1 MQNLLEIQDAL
12 RSAPDQ
18 QLMGLMQNA
27 NASVPQWA
35 VASELNNR
43 KEMRD
48 EQTRQEG
55 LGQPTI
61 VDQLTG
67 TGQAPTQQTNAAG
80 VPQGIASGMAQSM
93 APQTD
98 VAQNTGIKTVAP
110 NTAAPVAT
118 MASGGILKMAPG
130 GFPRGAA
137 NQVIVTFVENSPI
150 YPGETR
156 RMTQDTLEAM
166 PRNSV
171 QDVFIVGEGNV
182 EAAKK
187 VPYVPMS
194 GGLKRQLKDISDNAF
209 PLIDTSDKNNVAP
222 SNYGVSAYL
231 PPVNGAMYSS
241 PTGGMGGN
249 TDSSLLGLPAGE
261 FSQVPVSPISAS
273 GGLATLGAAGDAD
286 VRDEIPVVSTD
297 NPPRYLS
304 EDEKL
309 AQRKREEIAETQ
321 ALIMPQS
328 GGGPDAA
335 ARIIASSEAAR
346 RATAESDSTSQGG
359 ETPPPDNSGVFNS
372 LEKDFAEQRLASQR
386 INTPIPFNATSDSAA
401 AETQALIMSQSGGGP
416 DAAARIIASSEAAR
430 RALPFDYNSP
440 KARERYSAAAETQG
454 DAEFEVYNDP
464 DPVAEFAIKYAQ
476 DNGLELELNDAQR
489 GRFRGVGASG
499 GDKWYD
505 AVEAKYPGLLRTDDG
520 KWKLDAVFAFEA
532 QVAAAMQGY
541 DRNSITG
548 AAPYMKSPEGFA
560 RRGLIADVQAKPTE
574 LSPPPDN
581 SGVFNSLDKDFAEQR
596 LASQRINTPIPPDT
610 VSTLTNEELRLEKL
624 INELYPHGLDS
635 DTAKPVTPKFPSP
648 TTGNDALDRRQGL
661 GRYSNPYRNPI
672 LDDIMGNYNTAQ
684 LAENEVF
691 QNATPYQD
699 ILDAIMGRSAVN
711 SLDTDGPFIPNED
724 TRIKRMKVL
733 AERISS
739 GELTGNALISAQKI
753 LQRLQD
759 AVDRTGGE
767 EKFETHLGKIPAAV
781 RPYVVD
787 AAGFIVD
794 PLESGYGLGS
804 ITGAALGPDAEGWM
818 LDNLALAQTNTAD
831 AGAPAPI
838 SANEIEANSIINAL
852 EIGERQKLAGSGE
865 HVQGSMGSTITNK
878 LGEINSV
885 PGNLLNPELRA
896 KLYSQLDDKAKVA
909 SDAAI
914 NRASAFVDP
923 IELAKGIATI
933 NAPLTSKDE
942 YAAGKAAGTYFHHDN
957 ANGIPEVPKQPAG
970 DEYASTMKNIL
981 AQQSATK
988 DQDKW
993 LALAEMGMRLMAS
1006 TNPNI
1011 LSAVGESALGATA
1024 TYKKDQAVKR
1034 AQELRT
1040 SERAEDR
1047 ASREGIARLGRES
1060 REAIAAGKPPRGP
1073 ASSVLTSLDKDVK
1086 LLEERRP
1093 PTPKPG
1099 SSSIDAQAYESWE
1112 KAYSAAI
1119 AKRDAYRGDS
1129 SLFTGVS
1136 GVSND
1141 IPFNAK

>member
-118 MASGGILKMAPG
+118 MASGGILKMGPG

-222 SNYGVSAYL
+222 SNYGVSAGL

-346 RATAESDSTSQGG
+346 RA
-359 ETPPPDNSGVFNS
+359 
-372 LEKDFAEQRLASQR
+372 
-386 INTPIPFNATSDSAA
+386 
-401 AETQALIMSQSGGGP
+401 
-416 DAAARIIASSEAAR
+416 
-430 RALPFDYNSP
+430 LPFDYNSP

-476 DNGLELELNDAQR
+476 DNGLNLELNDAQR

-548 AAPYMKSPEGFA
+548 AAP
-560 RRGLIADVQAKPTE
+560 VQAKPTE

-596 LASQRINTPIPPDT
+596 LASQRINTPIPFNATSDSAAAETQALIMSQSGGGPDAAARIIA
-610 VSTLTNEELRLEKL
+610 SSE
-624 INELYPHGLDS
+624 
-635 DTAKPVTPKFPSP
+635 AAVTPKFPSP

-852 EIGERQKLAGSGE
+852 EIGERQKLADSGE
-865 HVQGSMGSTITNK
+865 YVQDSMGSTITNK